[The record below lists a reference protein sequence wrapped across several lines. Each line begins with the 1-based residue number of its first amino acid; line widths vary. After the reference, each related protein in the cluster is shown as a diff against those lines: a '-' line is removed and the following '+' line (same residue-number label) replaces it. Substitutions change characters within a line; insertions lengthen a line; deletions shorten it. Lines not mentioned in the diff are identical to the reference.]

1 MPTVYLVA
9 SLPSVSPSRQQRGEC
24 AACAGLVQRTRIQ
37 CLVVCL
43 ASDGRERETIVI
55 SSYHIVA
62 ALLTPRFLRLCDRHV
77 RRSAQLFP
85 GQLFKICTTARTRPS
100 PIRPWLTWS
109 RWNQGTCARAC
120 ILQEPELHTL
130 ALPSQWRSSH
140 HPRRKIRNR
149 YLSITSMIMM
159 QPPMQSSSRPHIGD
173 MPRCCRG
180 LLHGKHTHTH
190 TRICQHCCAVTWFAS
205 RENGDGPAERESDSY
220 PNRRRRG
227 VRGATGHLGN
237 SYSALSIISQ
247 STNA

>member
-1 MPTVYLVA
+1 MPTVYPVA

-24 AACAGLVQRTRIQ
+24 AARAGLVQRTRIQ

-85 GQLFKICTTARTRPS
+85 GHLFKICTTARTRPS

-109 RWNQGTCARAC
+109 RWNLRPSMHPPGTRTTYISASFTMAVLTSSASQDSQQ
-120 ILQEPELHTL
+120 ILVNNEHDHD
-130 ALPSQWRSSH
+130 AAADAIIISSSH
-140 HPRRKIRNR
+140 RRHATL
-149 YLSITSMIMM
+149 LSRSPAWKT
-159 QPPMQSSSRPHIGD
+159 
-173 MPRCCRG
+173 
-180 LLHGKHTHTH
+180 HTHTH